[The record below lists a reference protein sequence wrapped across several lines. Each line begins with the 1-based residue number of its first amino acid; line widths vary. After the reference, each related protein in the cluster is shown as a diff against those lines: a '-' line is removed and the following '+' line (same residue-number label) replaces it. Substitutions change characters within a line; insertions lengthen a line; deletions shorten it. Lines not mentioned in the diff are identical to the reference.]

1 MSRRPPAA
9 AGRTVPTALGVVAA
23 VALGSGAML
32 PDRVEWYDAYV
43 DVLVRGLH
51 ARFPVHDARMMSN
64 AAPYLGVA
72 MVLVALFVATRRGA
86 RPLEVLRPLAALTL
100 ALLCV
105 EFLKLAVFRDRPFS
119 LGPAQHDSFPSG
131 DTAQVA
137 LCAAT
142 ALHLVALR
150 RVARDWVGLG
160 IVVVGATTAV
170 AIALAR
176 IYLGRHWLSDVAA
189 SLLIGLVFWSVAPR
203 WPVSMRKV
211 ALVVAGI
218 VVIVMSGPPLMLPS
232 PMAFDGQLN
241 FELPV
246 PAAGPRHAGRASWR
260 FRTAGAEY
268 SLLQLE
274 LVPGSDDANA
284 RDWLDVEID
293 RDRVAS
299 VPLSA
304 HRRIY
309 ALPLPHLASGLH
321 EVDVQARQGR
331 EYPAVRSFTL
341 ARVSIEGAVGK
352 AVVRESG
359 NGLSEPGSGS
369 APRPPRAL
377 PR

>member
-1 MSRRPPAA
+1 M
-9 AGRTVPTALGVVAA
+9 PTGLGVVAA

-32 PDRVEWYDAYV
+32 RDRVQWYDAYV
-43 DVLVRGLH
+43 DVLVRELH
-51 ARFPVHDARMMSN
+51 ARFPVHDARMLSN
-64 AAPYLGVA
+64 AGPYLGVA
-72 MVLVALFVATRRGA
+72 MVIVALFVATRRGA
-86 RPLEVLRPLAALTL
+86 RPLEVLRPLAGLTL

-150 RVARDWVGLG
+150 RIARDWVGLG
-160 IVVVGATTAV
+160 VVVVGATTAV

-189 SLLIGLVFWSVAPR
+189 SLLIGLVFWSAAPR

-232 PMAFDGQLN
+232 PMAFDDQLN

-246 PAAGPRHAGRASWR
+246 PAAGPRRDGGRASWR

-284 RDWLDVEID
+284 RDWLDVKLD

-299 VPLSA
+299 VALSA

-321 EVDVQARQGR
+321 EVDVQARHGG

-352 AVVRESG
+352 AVVR
-359 NGLSEPGSGS
+359 
-369 APRPPRAL
+369 
-377 PR
+377 

>member
-1 MSRRPPAA
+1 MSRRPPPA
-9 AGRTVPTALGVVAA
+9 AGRAVPTALGVVAA
-23 VALGSGAML
+23 VVLGSGAML

-43 DVLVRGLH
+43 DVLVSGLH
-51 ARFPVHDARMMSN
+51 ARFPVHDARMLSN

-72 MVLVALFVATRRGA
+72 MVIVALFIATRRGA
-86 RPLEVLRPLAALTL
+86 RPIEVLRPLGALTL

-105 EFLKLAVFRDRPFS
+105 ELLKLAVFRDRPFS

-142 ALHLVALR
+142 ALHLVGLR
-150 RVARDWVGLG
+150 RIARDWVGLG
-160 IVVVGATTAV
+160 MVVVGATTAV

-176 IYLGRHWLSDVAA
+176 IYLGRHWVSDVAA

-203 WPVSMRKV
+203 WPVSMRKI

-232 PMAFDGQLN
+232 PMAFDDLPN

-246 PAAGPRHAGRASWR
+246 RGQASWR

-274 LVPGSDDANA
+274 LVPRPDDATA
-284 RDWLDVEID
+284 PDWLDVELD

-321 EVDVQARQGR
+321 EVDVQARQGG
-331 EYPAVRSFTL
+331 EYPALRSFTL
-341 ARVSIEGAVGK
+341 ARASIEGAVGN
-352 AVVRESG
+352 AVASQ
-359 NGLSEPGSGS
+359 
-369 APRPPRAL
+369 
-377 PR
+377 

>member
-1 MSRRPPAA
+1 MSRRPPPA
-9 AGRTVPTALGVVAA
+9 AGRAVPTGLGVVAA

-32 PDRVEWYDAYV
+32 RDRVEWYDAYV
-43 DVLVRGLH
+43 DVLVSGLH
-51 ARFPVHDARMMSN
+51 ARFPVHDARMLSN
-64 AAPYLGVA
+64 AGPYLGVA
-72 MVLVALFVATRRGA
+72 MVIVALFVATRRGA

-119 LGPAQHDSFPSG
+119 GGPAQHDSFPSG

-150 RVARDWVGLG
+150 RIARDWVGLG
-160 IVVVGATTAV
+160 MVAVGATTAV

-189 SLLIGLVFWSVAPR
+189 SLLIGLVFWSAAPR

-232 PMAFDGQLN
+232 PMAFDDQLN

-246 PAAGPRHAGRASWR
+246 PAAGPRRDGGRASWR
-260 FRTAGAEY
+260 FRTAEAEY

-274 LVPGSDDANA
+274 LVPRSDDATA
-284 RDWLDVEID
+284 PWLDVELD
-293 RDRVAS
+293 RDRVVR
-299 VPLSA
+299 VPLAA

-321 EVDVQARQGR
+321 EVDVQERQGG
-331 EYPAVRSFTL
+331 EYPALRSFTL
-341 ARVSIEGAVGK
+341 ARASIEGAVGN
-352 AVVRESG
+352 AVVRESAD
-359 NGLSEPGSGS
+359 GLSAPGSRS
-369 APRPPRAL
+369 ARRPPRAL